1 MQIKQQIIPR
11 NRKTQRPGIA
21 MTPQFI
27 TIHSTGNPSSTAQN
41 EADYV
46 CKNSV
51 RQASFHFVCDEKQII
66 QVLPTNEI
74 AWHAGDGG
82 SGTGNR
88 KSIAIE
94 ICESGSRK
102 AAVDN
107 AVRLT
112 KQLMD
117 KFEIQPGSVFQHHH
131 WSGKNCPRILRD
143 NKYMKDQID
152 WKYFTAKIREK
163 GEEMTQEQFND
174 MMENYLESRA
184 QKAPHDWSEED
195 RKWAEEN
202 GIIQGDPDGSK
213 RYGSFIT
220 REEAAAMIH
229 RAVSGEPERK

>member
-1 MQIKQQIIPR
+1 MQIKQQIIPKS
-11 NRKTQRPGIA
+11 RKTQRPGIA
-21 MTPQFI
+21 MIPQFI

-51 RQASFHFVCDEKQII
+51 RQASFHFVCDEKQVI
-66 QVLPTNEI
+66 QVIPTNEI

-94 ICESGSRK
+94 ICESGNRK

-107 AVRLT
+107 AVQLT
-112 KQLMD
+112 KQLID
-117 KFEIQPGSVFQHHH
+117 EFKIQPGNVFQHHH

-143 NKYMKDQID
+143 NKYIKDRID
-152 WKYFTAKIREK
+152 WKYFTAKIREEE
-163 GEEMTQEQFND
+163 EEMTQEQFND
-174 MMENYLESRA
+174 MMENYLASRA
-184 QKAPHDWSEED
+184 QKAPHDWSAAD

-202 GIIQGDPDGSK
+202 GIIQGDPDGDK
-213 RYGSFIT
+213 RYQSFIT
-220 REEAAAMIH
+220 REEAAAMM
-229 RAVSGEPERK
+229 RRTANLQ